1 MNYVIV
7 VKKCLVTNI
16 IVSCSMGKNKLGM
29 LMAIAMGMNNNPYSN
44 ASLSYKKEPSGSA
57 RFVPKRNSKKKRRKN
72 K

>member
-1 MNYVIV
+1 
-7 VKKCLVTNI
+7 
-16 IVSCSMGKNKLGM
+16 MGKNKLGM

-72 K
+72 KW